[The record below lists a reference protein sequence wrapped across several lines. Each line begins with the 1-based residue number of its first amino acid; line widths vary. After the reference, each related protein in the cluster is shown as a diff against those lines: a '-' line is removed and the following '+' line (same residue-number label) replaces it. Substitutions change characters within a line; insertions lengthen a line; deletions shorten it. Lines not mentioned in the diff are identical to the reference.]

1 MINGL
6 DPHIELAI
14 VGSETSGKAVG
25 QYAFDL
31 DPDACETRLRLIAF
45 EIQNGEGQG
54 GYFTGLVSTGRF
66 TFFEAADDATRPFGD
81 EQEDSFAAA
90 FNWLSGVQPKDNDA
104 DDSKTSPAEPLVVA
118 RFDASWPVNKD
129 APLNPDGSV
138 RSF

>member
-1 MINGL
+1 M
-6 DPHIELAI
+6 
-14 VGSETSGKAVG
+14 
-25 QYAFDL
+25 
-31 DPDACETRLRLIAF
+31 RLIAF

-81 EQEDSFAAA
+81 AQEDSFAVA
-90 FNWLSGVQPKDNDA
+90 FDWLSGNQPKSTVIRGN
-104 DDSKTSPAEPLVVA
+104 KLTPVA
-118 RFDASWPVNKD
+118 PFSVASFDAFWPINED

>member
-1 MINGL
+1 M
-6 DPHIELAI
+6 
-14 VGSETSGKAVG
+14 GSETSGKAVG

-31 DPDACETRLRLIAF
+31 DADNCETRMRLIAF

-66 TFFEAADDATRPFGD
+66 TFFEAADDATRPFAD
-81 EQEDSFAAA
+81 AQEDSFAAA
-90 FNWLSGVQPKDNDA
+90 FNWLSGIQPKVDGVG
-104 DDSKTSPAEPLVVA
+104 DSAVSFDEPLAVA
-118 RFDASWPVNKD
+118 GFDASWPVNKE